1 MFWAFWNDKRKLEKQ
16 QKNEICNRNADLPC
30 WWPRICQ
37 KTLFRL
43 CSSKVET
50 KNKISTCY
58 TKNIDRILKCLDKLR
73 SNFYKLVNLRLTTIT
88 FWNPGFMTLNLKII
102 FQNYW
107 HNNLINP
114 IFCQFTVN
122 IYHQFTDPSQ
132 PPLVDVM
139 CEDLPT
145 EKTCMLEQRETS
157 KLKLLLTDNGCAHS
171 GPSKRLFFIV
181 SVVLCLPYILQYDI
195 RFKRIIVRKV

>member
-1 MFWAFWNDKRKLEKQ
+1 MFWAFWNKRKIEKQ

-30 WWPRICQ
+30 WWPRICW
-37 KTLFRL
+37 KTLFWL

-73 SNFYKLVNLRLTTIT
+73 SNFYKLVNLRLATIT

-102 FQNYW
+102 FQNCW
-107 HNNLINP
+107 HNNLTNP

-122 IYHQFTDPSQ
+122 MYHQLTDPSQ

-139 CEDLPT
+139 CEGLPT
-145 EKTCMLEQRETS
+145 EKTWMLEQRETS
-157 KLKLLLTDNGCAHS
+157 KLKLLLTDNGCAHF
-171 GPSKRLFFIV
+171 GASKRLFFIV
-181 SVVLCLPYILQYDI
+181 SVVLCLPSILQYDI
-195 RFKRIIVRKV
+195 RSKRIIVREVL